1 MCVADQINCLFHFE
15 ILQSAS
21 GPGLAFIV
29 FTEVVT
35 RMPGSQIWSI
45 LFFLMLFCLGLSS
58 MFGLIQGILTPFIEI
73 PLVSKYLRKEV
84 SCGKTAFEKSFNF
97 NFFSFLFFLKLRTVL
112 LNIYLTT

>member
-15 ILQSAS
+15 ILQTAS
-21 GPGLAFIV
+21 GPGLAFIT

-35 RMPGSQIWSI
+35 RMPGTQIWSI

-58 MFGLIQGILTPFIEI
+58 MFGLVQAILTPFSEI

-84 SCGKTAFEKSFNF
+84 SCGKTALEKEFQF
-97 NFFSFLFFLKLRTVL
+97 HLFLLFLFVYF
-112 LNIYLTT
+112 